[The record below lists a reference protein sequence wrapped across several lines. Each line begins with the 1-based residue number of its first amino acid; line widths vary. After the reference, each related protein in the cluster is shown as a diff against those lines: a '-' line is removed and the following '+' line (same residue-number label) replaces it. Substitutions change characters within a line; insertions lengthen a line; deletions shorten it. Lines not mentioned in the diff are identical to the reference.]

1 MIDLHKK
8 QSGEVMAQ
16 DTYEKISLD
25 FDFQKLVKDRTNFS
39 WMLTG
44 VMLVSYYTF
53 ILVIAFSPHWLG
65 VPVST
70 GSIITWGIPVGIVL
84 IILSMVITGVY
95 VLRCNR
101 EYDGRMSKII
111 SRLNV

>member
-1 MIDLHKK
+1 
-8 QSGEVMAQ
+8 MAQ
-16 DTYEKISLD
+16 DAYEKISLD
-25 FDFQKLVKDRTNFS
+25 LNFQKLVRDRTTFS
-39 WMLTG
+39 WILTA

-65 VPVST
+65 LPIST
-70 GSIITWGIPVGIVL
+70 GSIITWGIPVGILL

-101 EYDGRMSKII
+101 EYDERMSEII

>member
-1 MIDLHKK
+1 
-8 QSGEVMAQ
+8 MAQ
-16 DTYEKISLD
+16 DAYEKISLD
-25 FDFQKLVKDRTNFS
+25 LNFQKLVRDRTTFS
-39 WMLTG
+39 WILTA

-65 VPVST
+65 LPIST
-70 GSIITWGIPVGIVL
+70 GSIITWGIPVGILL

-101 EYDGRMSKII
+101 EYDERLSEII

>member
-1 MIDLHKK
+1 
-8 QSGEVMAQ
+8 MAQ
-16 DTYEKISLD
+16 GTYEKISLD
-25 FDFQKLVKDRTNFS
+25 LNFRKLVRDRTAFS
-39 WMLTG
+39 WILTG
-44 VMLVSYYTF
+44 VMLLSYYTF

-65 VPVST
+65 VPIST
-70 GSIITWGIPVGIVL
+70 RSIITWGIPVGILL

-101 EYDGRMSKII
+101 EYDERLSEII

>member
-1 MIDLHKK
+1 MT
-8 QSGEVMAQ
+8 Q

-25 FDFQKLVKDRTNFS
+25 LDFQRLVKDRTYFS
-39 WMLTG
+39 WMLTS
-44 VMLVSYYTF
+44 VMLGSYYTF

-65 VPVST
+65 VPVSPE
-70 GSIITWGIPVGIVL
+70 SVITWGIPVGIFL
-84 IILSMVITGVY
+84 IILSMGITGVY

-101 EYDGRMSKII
+101 EYDDRMSEII

>member
-1 MIDLHKK
+1 
-8 QSGEVMAQ
+8 MAQ
-16 DTYEKISLD
+16 DAHEKISLD
-25 FDFQKLVKDRTNFS
+25 LNFQKLVRDRTTFS
-39 WMLTG
+39 WILTA

-65 VPVST
+65 LPIST
-70 GSIITWGIPVGIVL
+70 GSIITWGIPVGILL

-101 EYDGRMSKII
+101 EYDERMSEII

>member
-1 MIDLHKK
+1 
-8 QSGEVMAQ
+8 MAQ
-16 DTYEKISLD
+16 DAYEKISLD
-25 FDFQKLVKDRTNFS
+25 LNFQKLVRDRTTFS
-39 WMLTG
+39 WILTA

-65 VPVST
+65 IPIST
-70 GSIITWGIPVGIVL
+70 GSIITWGIPVGILL

-101 EYDGRMSKII
+101 EYDERMSEII

>member
-53 ILVIAFSPHWLG
+53 ILVIAFSPRWLG

-70 GSIITWGIPVGIVL
+70 GSIITWGIPVGIFL

-101 EYDGRMSKII
+101 EYDGRMSEII